1 MIQQATPPVAD
12 VIHLDPGIYRDMP
25 DADYRRV
32 CAISK
37 SDLDKWADPT
47 RDINPRNALMG
58 TVFHAAILEPD
69 IAREKVLVFSETRRG
84 TKAWDACVDENPD
97 KWIITPGEF
106 DTIKGTV
113 EAVKGHPEAS
123 RVRQHAIDNPTGTE
137 LVLVWRDE
145 SSGVLCKCKVDDVTP
160 KAMIDWKTTGMY
172 DSEKSSEAIATY
184 GYDAQEAHYSAGHLA
199 CFGEVKPFAFIFASK
214 RKDKGHPVWVHRA
227 TEAEMLSG
235 QRTMKQLLALF
246 ARYNPDHPAVLN
258 PGKE

>member
-84 TKAWDACVDENPD
+84 TKAWDACEAENPG
-97 KWIITPGEF
+97 KWVITPGEF

-113 EAVKGHPEAS
+113 ASVKAHPQAS

-145 SSGVLCKCKVDDVTP
+145 SSGVLCKCKIDDATP
-160 KAMIDWKTTGMY
+160 KVVVDWKTTGMY
-172 DSEKSSEAIATY
+172 DASKSSEAIATY
-184 GYDAQEAHYSAGHLA
+184 GYDGQGAHYSNGYFAS
-199 CFGEVKPFAFIFASK
+199 FNEVKPFVFIFASK
-214 RKDKGHPVWVHRA
+214 RKDKGHPVWVHHA
-227 TEAEMLSG
+227 SEAEMLSG
-235 QRTMKQLLALF
+235 QRSIKQLLALF
-246 ARYNPDHPAVLN
+246 ARYNPDHPAVL
-258 PGKE
+258 PI